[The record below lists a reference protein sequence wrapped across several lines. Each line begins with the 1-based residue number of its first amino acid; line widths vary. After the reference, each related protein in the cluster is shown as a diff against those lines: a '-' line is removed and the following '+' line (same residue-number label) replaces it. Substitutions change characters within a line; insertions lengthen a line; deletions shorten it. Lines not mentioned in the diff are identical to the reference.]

1 MNPTEQNPSLGSE
14 KSSRV
19 GPVIGIV
26 IVVIVLVLGAL
37 YFWGQK
43 LSNGTGDAM
52 TDALNEQGSSDELDA
67 IEADLGATVIES
79 LDTGI
84 DGSAEK

>member
-1 MNPTEQNPSLGSE
+1 MNPVEQNQPLGAE
-14 KSSRV
+14 KESRV
-19 GPVIGIV
+19 GPVVGII

-43 LSNGTGDAM
+43 LSNGTGDAL
-52 TDALNEQGSSDELDA
+52 TETLNQQGVSDELNA

-79 LDTGI
+79 LDNDLEEETT
-84 DGSAEK
+84 D